1 MGLDIRLPIGLMF
14 SLIGILLTLFGLFG
28 DKAIYQR
35 SLEINVNL
43 WWGIVML
50 IFGLA
55 MLVLGRRGTRRTP
68 EAADKLDQ

>member
-68 EAADKLDQ
+68 GSADKLDQ